1 MVLKQVYTFLQGT
14 VHKSENTQTLKNMN
28 KKLDTNSIGHPDERG
43 GELREKTRT
52 KPYFKT
58 YKKLNF

>member
-43 GELREKTRT
+43 GELREKNENQAL
-52 KPYFKT
+52 F
-58 YKKLNF
+58 